1 MSDLGASG
9 NVVPIGS
16 AVQSSGRIQVFNATT
31 PGSATTTVGPGNL
44 GGMGSPP
51 PTGGHDVDIGKL
63 QTHIRWIERGLA
75 GLAAA
80 AGIAFLFLL
89 GRIDEVNKNVGT
101 VQVAMAAQ
109 NATLQDIKDNLG
121 RLSDRIDGEL
131 DGQSKTRPRPR

>member
-1 MSDLGASG
+1 M
-9 NVVPIGS
+9 
-16 AVQSSGRIQVFNATT
+16 
-31 PGSATTTVGPGNL
+31 
-44 GGMGSPP
+44 
-51 PTGGHDVDIGKL
+51 DIGKL